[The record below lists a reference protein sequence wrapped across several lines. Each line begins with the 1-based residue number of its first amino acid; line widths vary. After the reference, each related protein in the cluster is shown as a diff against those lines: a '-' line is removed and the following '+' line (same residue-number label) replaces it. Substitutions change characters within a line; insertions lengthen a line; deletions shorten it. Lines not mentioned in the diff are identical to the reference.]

1 VDETQKRASDPGF
14 TNAVAALRAAS
25 RIVVATHEN
34 PDGDAIGSLVAAAAG
49 LRQLGKTVR
58 TYLEPSS
65 SIPSELRLLDVTG
78 LERHLD
84 ESELGSW
91 TLLTLDCATMRRLG
105 RGHRGVVE
113 AAATVIDID
122 HHYDN
127 TRFGAINLI
136 DGSASSTA
144 EILLDV
150 LEALG
155 VELTPDIA
163 QSLYVAL
170 VTDTGRFQQRTT
182 GANALRMAARL
193 VDAGVDILSFG
204 GTKNGM
210 LYGEAIVLLDPSKSD
225 GLIFLRKLN
234 MDHLVLCEDAR
245 VAISHLARA
254 DFAEL
259 DAAES
264 DTEGLVDNLR
274 AIAGVEVAALVREPP
289 FADDGVAPPNR
300 VSLRSRGSI
309 DVSEIAR
316 KAGGGGHKQAAGFSH
331 GGDVASIDR
340 FIVTEAAAR
349 LQTVVP

>member
-1 VDETQKRASDPGF
+1 MDETQKRASDPGF

-84 ESELGSW
+84 EPGLGSW

-105 RGHRGVVE
+105 RGHRGVIE

-155 VELTPDIA
+155 VDLTPDIA

-193 VDAGVDILSFG
+193 VDAGVDIQRVYHRVFETL
-204 GTKNGM
+204 
-210 LYGEAIVLLDPSKSD
+210 P
-225 GLIFLRKLN
+225 LRKLRLLGRVI
-234 MDHLVLCEDAR
+234 DHLVLYEDAR
-245 VAISHLARA
+245 VAISHLGRA

-264 DTEGLVDNLR
+264 DIEGLVDHLR
-274 AIAGVEVAALVREPP
+274 AIAGVEVAALIREPP
-289 FADDGVAPPNR
+289 FADDGPAPPNR
-300 VSLRSRGSI
+300 VSLRSRGAI

-316 KAGGGGHKQAAGFSH
+316 KVGGGGHKQAAGFSY
-331 GGDVASIDR
+331 GGDVASIHR
-340 FIVTEAAAR
+340 FIVAEAAER
-349 LQTVVP
+349 LPLAVAAE

>member
-1 VDETQKRASDPGF
+1 MDETQKRASDPGF
-14 TNAVAALRAAS
+14 ANAVAALRAAP

-49 LRQLGKTVR
+49 LRQLGKAVR
-58 TYLEPSS
+58 TYLEPAS
-65 SIPSELRLLDVTG
+65 SIPSELRLLDVAG

-91 TLLTLDCATMRRLG
+91 TLLALDCATMRRLG

-113 AAATVIDID
+113 TAATVIDID

-193 VDAGVDILSFG
+193 VDAGVDIQRVYQRVFE
-204 GTKNGM
+204 T
-210 LYGEAIVLLDPSKSD
+210 VP
-225 GLIFLRKLN
+225 LRKLRLLGRVI
-234 MDHLVLCEDAR
+234 DHLVLYEDGR
-245 VAISHLARA
+245 VAISHLDRA

-259 DAAES
+259 GAAES
-264 DTEGLVDNLR
+264 DTEGLVDHLR
-274 AIAGVEVAALVREPP
+274 AIAGVEVAALIREPP
-289 FADDGVAPPNR
+289 LVAVGLASPNR
-300 VSLRSRGSI
+300 VSLRSRGAI

-316 KAGGGGHKQAAGFSH
+316 KVGGGGHKQAAGFSH
-331 GGDVASIDR
+331 AGDLASIAR
-340 FIVTEAAAR
+340 FITGEAAAR
-349 LQTVVP
+349 LSAGVA

>member
-1 VDETQKRASDPGF
+1 MDETQKRASDPGF
-14 TNAVAALRAAS
+14 ANAVAALRAAP

-65 SIPSELRLLDVTG
+65 SIPSELRLLDVAG

-193 VDAGVDILSFG
+193 VDAGVDIQRVYQRVFE
-204 GTKNGM
+204 T
-210 LYGEAIVLLDPSKSD
+210 VP
-225 GLIFLRKLN
+225 LRKLRLLGRVI
-234 MDHLVLCEDAR
+234 DHLVLLR
-245 VAISHLARA
+245 GRA
-254 DFAEL
+254 AWR
-259 DAAES
+259 S
-264 DTEGLVDNLR
+264 RTSTG
-274 AIAGVEVAALVREPP
+274 PTSP
-289 FADDGVAPPNR
+289 SWAPPSPTPR
-300 VSLRSRGSI
+300 ASSTTCARSR
-309 DVSEIAR
+309 
-316 KAGGGGHKQAAGFSH
+316 
-331 GGDVASIDR
+331 ASR
-340 FIVTEAAAR
+340 SR
-349 LQTVVP
+349 R

>member
-1 VDETQKRASDPGF
+1 VDETQQRASDPGF
-14 TNAVAALRAAS
+14 ANAVAALRAAP

-49 LRQLGKTVR
+49 LRQLGKAVR
-58 TYLEPSS
+58 TYLEPAS
-65 SIPSELRLLDVTG
+65 SIPSELRLLDVAG

-91 TLLTLDCATMRRLG
+91 TLLALDCATVRRLG

-113 AAATVIDID
+113 TAATVIDID

-193 VDAGVDILSFG
+193 VDAGVDIQRVYQRVFE
-204 GTKNGM
+204 T
-210 LYGEAIVLLDPSKSD
+210 VP
-225 GLIFLRKLN
+225 LRKLRLLGRVI
-234 MDHLVLCEDAR
+234 DHLVLCEDGR
-245 VAISHLARA
+245 VAISHLDRA

-259 DAAES
+259 GAAES
-264 DTEGLVDNLR
+264 DTEGLVDHLR
-274 AIAGVEVAALVREPP
+274 AIAGVEVAALIREPP
-289 FADDGVAPPNR
+289 LVAVGLASPNR
-300 VSLRSRGSI
+300 VSLRSRGAI

-316 KAGGGGHKQAAGFSH
+316 KVGGGGHKTAAGFSH
-331 GGDVASIDR
+331 AGDLASIHR
-340 FIVTEAAAR
+340 FITGEAAVR
-349 LQTVVP
+349 LSAGVA

>member
-1 VDETQKRASDPGF
+1 MDETQTRASDPGF
-14 TNAVAALRAAS
+14 TNAVTALRAAS

-91 TLLTLDCATMRRLG
+91 TLLTLDCATVRRLG
-105 RGHRGVVE
+105 RGHQSVVE

-193 VDAGVDILSFG
+193 VDAGVDIQLVYRRVFE
-204 GTKNGM
+204 T
-210 LYGEAIVLLDPSKSD
+210 VP
-225 GLIFLRKLN
+225 LRKLRLLGRVI
-234 MDHLVLCEDAR
+234 DHLVLYEGAR

-300 VSLRSRGSI
+300 VSLRSRGGI

-316 KAGGGGHKQAAGFSH
+316 KAGGGGHKEAAGFSH
-331 GGDVASIDR
+331 GGDVASIHR
-340 FIVTEAAAR
+340 FIAGEAAER
-349 LQTVVP
+349 LQTAVS

>member
-1 VDETQKRASDPGF
+1 
-14 TNAVAALRAAS
+14 
-25 RIVVATHEN
+25 
-34 PDGDAIGSLVAAAAG
+34 VAAAAA

-91 TLLTLDCATMRRLG
+91 TLLALDCATVRRLG
-105 RGHRGVVE
+105 RGHRSVVE

-193 VDAGVDILSFG
+193 VDAGVDIQLVYQRVFE
-204 GTKNGM
+204 T
-210 LYGEAIVLLDPSKSD
+210 VP
-225 GLIFLRKLN
+225 LRKLRLLGRVI
-234 MDHLVLCEDAR
+234 DHLVLFEDCR
-245 VAISHLARA
+245 VAVSHLARA

-289 FADDGVAPPNR
+289 VAADGLTPPNR

-309 DVSEIAR
+309 DVSAIAR
-316 KAGGGGHKQAAGFSH
+316 KVGGGGHKQAAGFSH
-331 GGDVASIDR
+331 TGDVASIHR
-340 FIVTEAAAR
+340 FIVTEAAER
-349 LQTVVP
+349 LQAAG

>member
-1 VDETQKRASDPGF
+1 VEETQKRASDPGLKD
-14 TNAVAALRAAS
+14 AVAALQAAP

-193 VDAGVDILSFG
+193 VDAGVDIQLVYQRVFE
-204 GTKNGM
+204 T
-210 LYGEAIVLLDPSKSD
+210 VP
-225 GLIFLRKLN
+225 LRKLRLLGRVT
-234 MDHLVLCEDAR
+234 DHLVLDEDGR

-254 DFAEL
+254 DFTEL
-259 DAAES
+259 GAAES
-264 DTEGLVDNLR
+264 DTEGLVDHLR
-274 AIAGVEVAALVREPP
+274 AIAGVEVAALIREPP

-300 VSLRSRGSI
+300 VSLRSRGAI

-316 KAGGGGHKQAAGFSH
+316 GAGGGGHKQAAGFSH
-331 GGDVASIDR
+331 GGDVASIRR
-340 FIVTEAAAR
+340 FIVVEAAER
-349 LQTVVP
+349 LALVGTAS

>member
-1 VDETQKRASDPGF
+1 VDETHTRASDPGF
-14 TNAVAALRAAS
+14 ADAVAALRSAD

-34 PDGDAIGSLVAAAAG
+34 PDGDAIGSLTAAAAG
-49 LRQLGKTVR
+49 LRQLGKRVR

-65 SIPSELRLLDVTG
+65 SIPSELGLLDVTG

-84 ESELGSW
+84 ESELGAW
-91 TLLTLDCATMRRLG
+91 TLLAVDCATMRRLG
-105 RGHRGVVE
+105 RGHRGVIE

-127 TRFGAINLI
+127 TRFGAVNLI

-155 VELTPDIA
+155 VQLTPGIA

-182 GANALRMAARL
+182 GPNALRMAARL
-193 VDAGVDILSFG
+193 VDAGVDIQLVYRRVFE
-204 GTKNGM
+204 T
-210 LYGEAIVLLDPSKSD
+210 VP
-225 GLIFLRKLN
+225 LRKLRLLGRVI
-234 MDHLVLCEDAR
+234 DHLVLYEDGR
-245 VAISHLARA
+245 VAISHVSRA

-259 DAAES
+259 RATES

-274 AIAGVEVAALVREPP
+274 AIAGVEVAALIREPP
-289 FADDGVAPPNR
+289 LTADGAAPPNR
-300 VSLRSRGSI
+300 VSLRSRGAI

-316 KAGGGGHKQAAGFSH
+316 KPGGGGHKQAAGFSH
-331 GGDVASIDR
+331 GGDLGSIHR
-340 FIVTEAAAR
+340 FIAAEAAAR
-349 LQTVVP
+349 LPGAS